1 MHAMAEAPLLRT
13 PLHGEHAAL
22 NAKLVP
28 FAGYEM
34 PVQYPSG
41 ITAEHHAVRRAAGLF
56 DVSHMGEFD
65 VRGERALDF
74 VQHVSTNDASR
85 LEVGQAQYSTL
96 LNHEGRLLD
105 DLIVYRYADRYMLVV
120 NGANKDKDWRWVS
133 QFADQFGVEL
143 TDRTDDI
150 ALLALQGPRAQEILS
165 RLTGA
170 DLDAIRYYRFAEGE
184 VDGVHATISRTGYT
198 GEDGFELYVAAAD
211 APRLWRRLLEVGGED
226 GLLPAGLGCRDSL
239 RLEMGYALYGN
250 DLDEDTSPLE
260 AGLGW
265 VVKPDKG
272 DFVGRDAVLAVK
284 AEGPKRKL
292 VGFRLKER
300 GFPRHGYAVSV
311 DGAEAGVVTS
321 GTVSPT
327 LGDGIGMAYVP
338 AGASKPGTEIGI
350 VIRGQAIPAEVVRP
364 PFHKEGTVRKD

>member
-1 MHAMAEAPLLRT
+1 MHAMAQAPLLRT

-34 PVQYPSG
+34 PVQYLPG

-96 LNHEGRLLD
+96 LNHEGKLLD
-105 DLIVYRYADRYMLVV
+105 DLIVYRYTDRYMLVV

-143 TDRTDDI
+143 VDRTDDI
-150 ALLALQGPRAQEILS
+150 ALLALQGPRAQEILG

-211 APRLWRRLLEVGGED
+211 APRLWRRLLEAGGED

-272 DFVGRDAVLAVK
+272 DFVGRAAVLAVK

-300 GFPRHGYAVSV
+300 GFPRHGYPVSV
-311 DGAEAGVVTS
+311 DGAEAGIVTS

-338 AGASKPGTEIGI
+338 AASARPGTEIGI

>member
-1 MHAMAEAPLLRT
+1 MAEATLLRT

-41 ITAEHHAVRRAAGLF
+41 ITAEHHAVRNTAGLF
-56 DVSHMGEFD
+56 DVSHMGEFY

-74 VQHVSTNDASR
+74 VQYVTTNDVSK
-85 LEVGQAQYSTL
+85 LEMGQAQYSTL
-96 LNHEGRLLD
+96 LNHDGKLLD
-105 DLIVYRYADRYMLVV
+105 DLIVYRYPGFYMLVV

-133 QFADQFGVEL
+133 QFAAEFGVEL
-143 TDRTDDI
+143 TDHTDDI
-150 ALLALQGPRAQEILS
+150 ALLALQGPNAQRILAK
-165 RLTGA
+165 LTAA
-170 DLDAIRYYRFAEGE
+170 DLDSIRYYHFAEGE
-184 VDGVHATISRTGYT
+184 VDGVPAVISRTGYT
-198 GEDGFELYVAAAD
+198 GEDGFELYVPAD
-211 APRLWRRLLEVGGED
+211 RAPRLWRRLLEAGAED
-226 GLLPAGLGCRDSL
+226 GVLPTGLGCRDSL

-272 DFVGRDAVLAVK
+272 DFVGRDAVLRVK
-284 AEGPKRKL
+284 EQGVRRRL

-300 GFPRHGYAVSV
+300 GFPRHGYPVSV
-311 DGAEAGVVTS
+311 DGSEAGIVTS
-321 GTVSPT
+321 GTLSPT
-327 LGDGIGMAYVP
+327 LGQGIGMAYVP
-338 AGASKPGTEIGI
+338 AGSAKPGTEIGI
-350 VIRGQAIPAEVVRP
+350 VIRNTAIPAEVVRP
-364 PFHKEGTVRKD
+364 PFHTGGTVRK